1 MRVVTSFGQVV
12 DLGFAVKASRPKE
25 EAARRSNVYPMDA
38 HSESTE
44 TAQAVKMLTLFDGG
58 TAMTI

>member
-1 MRVVTSFGQVV
+1 M

-25 EAARRSNVYPMDA
+25 EAARRSNVYSMDA

-44 TAQAVKMLTLFDGG
+44 TAQAVKMLTVFDGG
-58 TAMTI
+58 RAMTI

>member
-1 MRVVTSFGQVV
+1 M